1 MCIRDSCQTSADWR
15 LAAVV
20 PTSIL
25 AGQTKD
31 VRVMLLLIQGLM
43 VLGIALSVFV
53 LWAYGRER
61 QRQHTQRLREEAES
75 SVRCLLY
82 TSRCV

>member
-31 VRVMLLLIQGLM
+31 VRVMLRLIQ
-43 VLGIALSVFV
+43 S
-53 LWAYGRER
+53 
-61 QRQHTQRLREEAES
+61 
-75 SVRCLLY
+75 
-82 TSRCV
+82 